1 MNAPAS
7 PGDGYLLEALD
18 IVKRFG
24 DFTAN
29 DRVTLRLPPGEIHA
43 LLGENGAGKSTLVK
57 IVYGA
62 LQPTD
67 GELRWRGETVEVPSP
82 AAARR
87 LGIGMVF
94 QHFSLFE
101 ALTVAENIAL
111 ALPGRFDLG
120 ALAAR
125 IARVSAEYGLPLE
138 PTALVADL
146 SVGERQRIEIV
157 RCLIQEPRLL
167 IMDEPTA
174 VLTPQEADQLFVTLR
189 RLAGEGC
196 AVLYISHRLE
206 EVKQL
211 CHHATI
217 LRHGKVVANVDP
229 QTETAASLARLMVG
243 ADVHAVSAEAH
254 APEGSP
260 MLAAASLSLPAAG
273 PFGVALRDVSLEVRA
288 GEVVAIAGVAGNG
301 QSELFEAL
309 SGERLAQAPNAV
321 TIAGEPCGTRGVTAR
336 RRLGAAFVPEERLGH
351 SAVPGFVLSDN
362 VLLTRHGS
370 GGDLVRAG
378 FIDQHGTRAV
388 ADRVMERFDVRTSR
402 TNPPAQALSGGNL
415 QKFVVGRELDRE
427 PAVLVINQPTWGV
440 DAGAAALL
448 RQVLLDMA
456 ENGAAVLVISQD
468 LDEIFEIA
476 DRIAVIS
483 RGELS
488 PAYPAGEID
497 RERIGL
503 LMAGAHESG
512 GRTTG
517 AHAIGAHETAAP
529 TMRMEANGSHTVGAN
544 LIAAQ
549 AIGDRAVGAKGSAQQ
564 DSGMRGDGVR
574 GAHGQDAGFRD
585 AGSGGMDGGT

>member
-1 MNAPAS
+1 MRARPAS
-7 PGDGYLLEALD
+7 AEHDRSSAADAPPTGHAEYLLEALG

-29 DRVTLRLPPGEIHA
+29 DEVTLRLRPGEIHA

-62 LQPTD
+62 LQPTA
-67 GELRWRGETVEVPSP
+67 GRLLWRGETVTVANP

-101 ALTVAENIAL
+101 SLTVVENVAL
-111 ALPGRFDLG
+111 ALRGGFDPKGLSGR
-120 ALAAR
+120 
-125 IARVSAEYGLPLE
+125 IVRVSAEYGLPIE

-157 RCLIQEPRLL
+157 RCLLQEPRLL

-174 VLTPQEADQLFVTLR
+174 VLTPQEAEQLFVTLR
-189 RLAGEGC
+189 RLAGDGC

-206 EVKQL
+206 EAKQL
-211 CHHATI
+211 CHHAVI
-217 LRHGKVVANVDP
+217 LRHGMVVANVDP
-229 QTETAASLARLMVG
+229 QAETAASLARMMVG
-243 ADVHAVSAEAH
+243 ADVHAVSTGARA
-254 APEGSP
+254 ADGPS
-260 MLAAASLSLPAAG
+260 MLAIGGLTLPADG

-309 SGERLAQAPNAV
+309 CGERPAPAPEAIV
-321 TIAGEPCGTRGVTAR
+321 IAGEPCGTRGVTAR

-351 SAVPGFVLSDN
+351 GAVPDFVLSDN
-362 VLLTRHGS
+362 VLLTRHAA

-378 FIDQHGTRAV
+378 FIDRSGTRAV
-388 ADRVMERFDVRTSR
+388 ADRVIERFDVRTSQAD
-402 TNPPAQALSGGNL
+402 PSAQALSGGNL
-415 QKFVVGRELDRE
+415 QKFVVGRELDRA
-427 PAVLVINQPTWGV
+427 PAVLVVNQPTWGV
-440 DAGAAALL
+440 DAGAAALI
-448 RQVLLDMA
+448 RQVLADMA
-456 ENGAAVLVISQD
+456 QAGAAVLVISQD

-488 PAYPAGEID
+488 RVFPAGGID

-503 LMAGAHESG
+503 LMAGAHET
-512 GRTTG
+512 GRQGTG
-517 AHAIGAHETAAP
+517 ASASGTHETK
-529 TMRMEANGSHTVGAN
+529 RREVGAPPSDARE
-544 LIAAQ
+544 IT
-549 AIGDRAVGAKGSAQQ
+549 GDTRRT
-564 DSGMRGDGVR
+564 RGT
-574 GAHGQDAGFRD
+574 D
-585 AGSGGMDGGT
+585 AGSRGTGAEGAG